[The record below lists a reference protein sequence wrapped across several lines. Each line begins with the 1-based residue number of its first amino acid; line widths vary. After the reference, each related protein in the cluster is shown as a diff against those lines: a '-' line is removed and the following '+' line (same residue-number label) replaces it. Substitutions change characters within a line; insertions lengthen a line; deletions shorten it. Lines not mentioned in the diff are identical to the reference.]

1 MRFACQMGMCDY
13 RFHQEETGEAPPT
26 FPLEPWRW
34 CHPEMFGKCWE
45 NVRHWRRPLPCLSP
59 GLCFQQNVR
68 KMFGIGRCPCPLG
81 GSPLPHPSPQIFGNV
96 GKCSENVR
104 KMFGTGVAGPR
115 WEVGGAAAP
124 IPNIFR
130 TFSKH
135 FRRFAGAGYRPDGE
149 APTNSKHFPQISGW
163 HTLQGEGWGSGQA
176 SSKHFRTFPNLSEPC
191 RGGGG
196 AGGRPPKGERHP
208 TILNMFQTFSEHFC
222 RNRHPGEWG
231 VEVMER
237 PLLPTRPHPGGISN
251 MFHQRGHPP
260 AAATDHPN
268 RSLPRFGPVG

>member
-1 MRFACQMGMCDY
+1 
-13 RFHQEETGEAPPT
+13 
-26 FPLEPWRW
+26 
-34 CHPEMFGKCWE
+34 
-45 NVRHWRRPLPCLSP
+45 
-59 GLCFQQNVR
+59 
-68 KMFGIGRCPCPLG
+68 
-81 GSPLPHPSPQIFGNV
+81 
-96 GKCSENVR
+96 
-104 KMFGTGVAGPR
+104 MFGTGVAGPR

-176 SSKHFRTFPNLSEPC
+176 SSKHFRTFPNLSEPF
-191 RGGGG
+191 RGGGRGGG
-196 AGGRPPKGERHP
+196 ATTQRGEAP
-208 TILNMFQTFSEHFC
+208 NNSEHVPNIF
-222 RNRHPGEWG
+222 RTFLQESAPRGVG